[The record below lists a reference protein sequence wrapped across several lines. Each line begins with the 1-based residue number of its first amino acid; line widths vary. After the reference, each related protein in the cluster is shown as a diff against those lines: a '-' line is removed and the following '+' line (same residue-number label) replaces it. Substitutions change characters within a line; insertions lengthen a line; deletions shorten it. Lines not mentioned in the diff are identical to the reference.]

1 MSDIKPEVDRSV
13 TEEMQIS
20 RRRLLK
26 ALAAAGGAVAVSS
39 MLPKKW
45 EKPVVEGGVLP
56 AHAQVSEEPVEYS
69 IYCDSE
75 PGGGD
80 IAPDP
85 QNNYLYLLEDVTATV
100 ELRSGSGPI
109 ANIEVTMECSTPEW
123 PEFDPPL
130 PQQATTGSSGVA
142 TFGDFEINGEGGE
155 LFFLEFSAVDPVNGT
170 PLFCRCGEFHLLP
183 Q

>member
-1 MSDIKPEVDRSV
+1 MSDIKPEVDRSG

-39 MLPKKW
+39 MLPKNW

-56 AHAQVSEEPVEYS
+56 AHAQVSEEPVVYV
-69 IYCDSE
+69 IRCDSV
-75 PGGGD
+75 PGGGSILLD
-80 IAPDP
+80 SDYIG
-85 QNNYLYLLEDVTATV
+85 LLEDVTATV
-100 ELRSGSGPI
+100 EVLSGSGPV
-109 ANIEVTMECSTPEW
+109 AGIEVTMNCSLPELVFN
-123 PEFDPPL
+123 PAL

-142 TFGDFEINGEGGE
+142 SFGDFEITGEGGE
-155 LFFLEFSAVDPVNGT
+155 IFFLEFAAVDPVNGT
-170 PLFCRCGEFHLLP
+170 PLTCRCGEFDLVPPP

>member
-39 MLPKKW
+39 MLPKNW

-56 AHAQVSEEPVEYS
+56 AHAQVSEEPVVYS
-69 IYCDSE
+69 IRCDSI

-80 IAPDP
+80 ILLNTD
-85 QNNYLYLLEDVTATV
+85 YIGLLEDVTATV
-100 ELRSGSGPI
+100 EVLSGSGPV

-123 PEFDPPL
+123 PEFNPTL

-142 TFGDFEINGEGGE
+142 TFGDFEITGEGGE
-155 LFFLEFSAVDPVNGT
+155 SFFLEFAAVDPVNGT
-170 PLFCRCGEFHLLP
+170 PLTCRCGEFRLVPPP